1 MSDIHFNY
9 QHDMVA
15 PKVIKRFDSAALL
28 EPHEMLT
35 LLFHAFPLGIAVLD
49 KELRYRAVNKALAAM
64 NRVAPQA
71 HLGKTIRDGIG
82 KPAVTL
88 EAPFKDVVFSG
99 RRVSLEFWSKLLNRK
114 QASHWIVNYF
124 PIAGAKGRAKLVGA
138 VVVENTRQNQ
148 AQQLFRGVADR
159 LIQNLLLT
167 ARDSDALLRQVMD
180 GSLGQISDARAD
192 RDRSA
197 AVNGL
202 SNQTS
207 LVPRQAMHDALRVR
221 SECDAN
227 ATGSA
232 MALTTW
238 ERDVVKLL
246 VEGTGNKETAASLG
260 ITVKTVETHRAR
272 IMLKLGLHS
281 TRELVHY
288 ALRNEIL
295 VPVQ

>member
-1 MSDIHFNY
+1 MT
-9 QHDMVA
+9 V
-15 PKVIKRFDSAALL
+15 PKTIKQFDSAALL

-35 LLFHAFPLGIAVLD
+35 ALFDAFPLGIAVLD

-71 HLGKTIRDGIG
+71 HLGKTIRDVIG
-82 KPAVTL
+82 RAAVTL
-88 EAPFKDVVFSG
+88 EAPFKHVVFSG
-99 RRVSLEFWSKLLNRK
+99 RHVSLEFWAKLLNRK

-124 PIAGAKGRAKLVGA
+124 PIAGAKGKAKLVGA
-138 VVVENTRQNQ
+138 VVVENARQNQ
-148 AQQLFRGVADR
+148 AQQLFRGVADK

-167 ARDSDALLRQVMD
+167 ARDSDVLLRQVME
-180 GSLGQISDARAD
+180 GSFGQISDARAN
-192 RDRSA
+192 RDRP

-202 SNQTS
+202 SNQMP
-207 LVPRQAMHDALRVR
+207 LVPRQAMPEAFRVR
-221 SECDAN
+221 SESDAN

-232 MALTTW
+232 MALTPR
-238 ERDVVKLL
+238 ERDVVQLL

-272 IMLKLGLHS
+272 VMLKLGLHS

-288 ALRNEIL
+288 ALRNKIL